1 MNKHENNN
9 DPLSAFINH
18 EMIEKAP
25 EGFTSKVM
33 TVIQLEPRNIQNSH
47 LKRERSI
54 VPWAFAGVFI
64 ILMVSSF
71 LLPKDNDLLT
81 WPVIGILKRLET
93 ILPSFDFSKLD
104 LIKLPGWVPYIIAG
118 ILILS
123 VFDRA
128 LYGLFH
134 RREK

>member
-33 TVIQLEPRNIQNSH
+33 TMIQLEPKNIQNSH

-54 VPWAFAGVFI
+54 VPWVFAGVI
-64 ILMVSSF
+64 IMLVISSF
-71 LLPKDNDLLT
+71 LLPKNNDLFSL
-81 WPVIGILKRLET
+81 PVLGILKRLDIT
-93 ILPSFDFSKLD
+93 LPSFDISKLD
-104 LIKLPGWVPYIIAG
+104 LITLPGWVPYIIAG